1 MELANL
7 LFIQAKKPGSYLFGL
22 GSKEVLGVFLA
33 EGRFYIRRC
42 IHLNGP
48 LHWSPF
54 KFMWMDKTQRSKR
67 VILTWTSH
75 MNNLKI
81 NKTLEFSFLSVTS
94 HKGLEWKTHELHL

>member
-48 LHWSPF
+48 LIGAHS
-54 KFMWMDKTQRSKR
+54 
-67 VILTWTSH
+67 
-75 MNNLKI
+75 NLCGWI
-81 NKTLEFSFLSVTS
+81 RPSDS
-94 HKGLEWKTHELHL
+94 KGLSSHGLVT